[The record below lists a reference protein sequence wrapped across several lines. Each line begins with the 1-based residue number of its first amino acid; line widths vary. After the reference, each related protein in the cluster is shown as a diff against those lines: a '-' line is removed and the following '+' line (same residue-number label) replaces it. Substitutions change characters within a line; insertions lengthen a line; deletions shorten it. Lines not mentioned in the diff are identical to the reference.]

1 MLKKLGYNII
11 SAGSGAE
18 AVKVFTEKTEEID
31 AVILD
36 MVMPEMSGGE
46 TFTRLK
52 KIKPDVKVL
61 LASGYSVSEEALRIL
76 NDGQGGFIQKPFD
89 IQKVSSKIREIL
101 DIPKPGSVSKSLPF
115 CLSGQALEYDFGQNQ
130 NPD

>member
-1 MLKKLGYNII
+1 MLKKLGYNVI

-18 AVKVFTEKTEEID
+18 AVKVFIEKTEEID

-61 LASGYSVSEEALRIL
+61 LASGYSVSEEALRII

-101 DIPKPGSVSKSLPF
+101 DKQTPGSVSKSLPF
-115 CLSGQALEYDFGQNQ
+115 CLSGKAPEYDVRHNQ